1 MNAPRIALFIFV
13 LAFLFLGL
21 AFLTG
26 CSALGPVGISFETD
40 WGRFTY
46 QVPEMPSRTF
56 RDK

>member
-1 MNAPRIALFIFV
+1 MNAPRTALFLFL

-21 AFLTG
+21 ALLTG

-46 QVPEMPSRTF
+46 QVPEMPTRAL

>member
-1 MNAPRIALFIFV
+1 MNAPRTALFLFL

-21 AFLTG
+21 ALLTG

-46 QVPEMPSRTF
+46 QVPEIPSRTL

>member
-1 MNAPRIALFIFV
+1 MNAPRIAFFLFL

-21 AFLTG
+21 ALLTG

-46 QVPEMPSRTF
+46 QVPEMPTRTL